1 MKSTMPLK
9 QNASVRYYCLWRGV
23 HKSPTQMTIVEELR
37 NDRESGARRLES
49 EYKAGL
55 MILARR
61 LYADPSDAEELVNR
75 TFAAVVEGIDGFLEQ
90 SSLFT
95 WMCRILN
102 HIYSMDNRRKS
113 NQMVVSQGDLPDVE
127 DDGAQEEVYR
137 NLDASLVRDAI
148 GLLPPDQ
155 RETLL
160 LHYFMDIPVAKMA
173 KILAVPVGTV
183 HSRLHYARKA
193 LAAKLGVK
201 AHEMARKP
209 GARALLVALAL
220 AALTAVGAAVAVV
233 EARVI
238 RPQVTHAD
246 EPSALR
252 KNAAAVGGIAYIPDV
267 PDSNAGK
274 TGMIGNAADSNG
286 FPPTNSTPQQKPA
299 MNTSLRTLAASAALA
314 AATGATAPTLADPVP
329 ATSSS
334 SSELVAMDARTRTEA
349 TSEVLTNFSSS
360 PVFATTLFIR

>member
-1 MKSTMPLK
+1 
-9 QNASVRYYCLWRGV
+9 
-23 HKSPTQMTIVEELR
+23 MTIVEELR

-102 HIYSMDNRRKS
+102 HIYSMDSRRKS
-113 NQMVVSQGDLPDVE
+113 NQMVVCQGDLPDVE

-209 GARALLVALAL
+209 GARALFVALAL
-220 AALTAVGAAVAVV
+220 AALTAVGAAVVGSRMA
-233 EARVI
+233 
-238 RPQVTHAD
+238 RPQVANAD
-246 EPSALR
+246 EPSALRQDAAEPSALR
-252 KNAAAVGGIAYIPDV
+252 KNAAADGGIAYIPDM
-267 PDSNAGK
+267 PDGNAGK
-274 TGMIGNAADSNG
+274 TGMIGNAGDSNG
-286 FPPTNSTPQQKPA
+286 FSPTTLTPQQKQT
-299 MNTSLRTLAASAALA
+299 MNTSLRTLAASVALA
-314 AATGATAPTLADPVP
+314 AATGATAPTLAEPAP
-329 ATSSS
+329 ATSSA
-334 SSELVAMDARTRTEA
+334 SSELVAMDGRTRTEA
-349 TSEVLTNFSSS
+349 VSEVLTNFSSS